1 MANQFLL
8 YGANG
13 YTGQLIARHANEYHL
28 QPVLAG
34 RNKEAIQKLSSEL
47 HFPYLIIDLDNR
59 EALEQS
65 LGNFDVVLNAAGPF
79 DQTAHPMADA
89 CIRTKTHY
97 LDINGDISVFESLKL
112 LNGLAL
118 AAGIMI
124 MPGAGFDVVPTDC
137 LALFLKHQMPDATDL
152 KMAFATA
159 GGGLS
164 RGTATTMIN
173 NLGEGGKRRIDGKIV
188 KVPLGEHGLWIT
200 FGNVPTYGKVKRFVI
215 SIPWGDVSTAY
226 FTTGIEN
233 IEIYTGMSVNAYRLL
248 KLQRAFN
255 WLLRTQ
261 FIRNLLKKKVNNR
274 APGPTDEKRS
284 RGKSFIWGE
293 VSNASGEKLKESMV
307 TTDGYS
313 LTAHSTLIIV
323 QKILAGDFKPGYQ
336 TPASAYSSELIF
348 EVPGTRWLNTQ
359 E

>member
-34 RNKEAIQKLSSEL
+34 RNKEALQKLSAEL
-47 HFPYLIIDLDNR
+47 HFPCLVLGLDDR
-59 EALEQS
+59 QALEEALA
-65 LGNFDVVLNAAGPF
+65 NFEVVLHAAGPF
-79 DQTAHPMADA
+79 DETANPMAEA
-89 CIRTKTHY
+89 CLRTKTHY
-97 LDINGDISVFESLKL
+97 LDINGDIAVFEALKL
-112 LNGLAL
+112 LDT
-118 AAGIMI
+118 AAKDEGIMI

-137 LALFLKHQMPDATDL
+137 LALFLKHQMPDATHL
-152 KMAFATA
+152 KIAFATN

-173 NLGEGGKRRIDGKIV
+173 NLGEGGKRRVNGKIV
-188 KVPLGEHGLWIT
+188 NVPLGEHGFWIT
-200 FGNVPTYGKVKRFVI
+200 FGNIPGYGKVKRFVM

-233 IEIYTGMSVNAYRLL
+233 IETYTGVPPGAYRLL
-248 KLQRAFN
+248 KIQGSFN
-255 WLLRTQ
+255 WLLRTGLV
-261 FIRNLLKKKVNNR
+261 RNFLKKKINSR

-284 RGKSFIWGE
+284 RSKSFIWGE
-293 VSNASGEKLKESMV
+293 VSNASGNKLQETMV

-323 QKILAGDFKPGYQ
+323 QKILSGDFKPGYQ

-348 EVPGTRWLNTQ
+348 EVPGTRWLSS
-359 E
+359 

>member
-1 MANQFLL
+1 MPNQFLL

-47 HFPYLIIDLDNR
+47 HFPYLVIDLDNR
-59 EALEQS
+59 EALETA
-65 LGNFDVVLNAAGPF
+65 LGNFEVVLHAAGPF
-79 DQTAHPMADA
+79 DQTAQPMADA
-89 CIRTKTHY
+89 CIRTNTHY

-112 LNGLAL
+112 LDAP
-118 AAGIMI
+118 ARDAGIMI

-152 KMAFATA
+152 KLAFATM

-164 RGTATTMIN
+164 KGTATTMIN
-173 NLGEGGKRRIDGKIV
+173 NLGEGGKRRIDGRIT
-188 KVPLGEHGLWIT
+188 KVPLGEHGIWIT
-200 FGNVPTYGKVKRFVI
+200 FGNVPGYGKVKRFVM
-215 SIPWGDVSTAY
+215 SIPWGDVSTAH
-226 FTTGIEN
+226 FTTGIKN
-233 IEIYTGMSVNAYRLL
+233 IETYTGIPVATFRLL
-248 KLQRAFN
+248 KLQGAFN
-255 WLLRTQ
+255 WLLRTRL
-261 FIRNLLKKKVNNR
+261 IRNYLKKKINSR
-274 APGPTDEKRS
+274 PPGPSDEKRS
-284 RGKSFIWGE
+284 RSKSFIWGE
-293 VSNASGEKLKESMV
+293 VSNDAGHKLQESMV

-323 QKILAGDFKPGYQ
+323 QKILSGNFQPGYQ

-348 EVPGTRWLNTQ
+348 EVPGTRWLNT
-359 E
+359 